1 MKLNIQTKLIG
12 GFLAVVAMLLVVTA
26 IAWNGLNSL
35 DATVD
40 HIVHE
45 ALPEDQEVRDLE
57 FQLAFQTELYFE
69 YALTLDEE
77 VLHEARAQS
86 EIILDE
92 IAQLEE
98 QLRGEQAL
106 VDVLVM
112 LEEEYDEFLF
122 EAEELAFFY
131 EEGDTERGLEVLH
144 IMVAEEAQMEAEL
157 AGLAHEIELGIEESF
172 LAAERAHDS
181 AVQMMLAVAAIAA
194 IAAVALGFFL
204 SRSISGGVKTV
215 GTALQQIA
223 VGDVTAEVNVKSSDE
238 IGEMARAYGEMR
250 EYLVEVSGALTRVGD
265 GDLTVDVKPK
275 SENDALGNAMSQMVG
290 NMSNLIGQVGGTANG
305 VADASGQLSS
315 AAEQAGQATQGIT
328 DVSQQ
333 VAKGAADQTES
344 AQTTTDAMKQL
355 ASAIDQITRS
365 GQDQAQ
371 GVEQASTIVGQVS
384 TAISDVASNAQ
395 AAAQGSTEA
404 TDAARTGSEM
414 VEKTVDGMG
423 KISDAVD
430 EASRQIAALG
440 TQSEEIG
447 KIVAVIDDIAAQTNL
462 LALNAA
468 IEAARAGEQGRG
480 FAVVADEVRGL
491 AERVTEATKEI
502 ANLVETIQK
511 GVGESIK
518 AVEEGTNQVSEG
530 VKLAEG
536 AGSAIAEIMSAVES
550 VAGQIERISAS
561 AEEVSASSDEM
572 VKTID
577 GVSTLVEQNSAATE
591 QMAAN
596 STEVSTSIEN
606 IASISEENSASTQEV
621 SASAQ
626 EMSAQVQQVV
636 ASTQTL
642 DEMAKQLQE
651 AVGTFTIDANR
662 AVTVNS
668 NGGG

>member
-57 FQLAFQTELYFE
+57 FELAFQTQLYFE

-77 VLHEARAQS
+77 VLHEAQAQS
-86 EIILDE
+86 SVIREE

-98 QLRGEQAL
+98 QLKGEQAL

-157 AGLAHEIELGIEESF
+157 AGLAHEIEQGIEESF

-181 AVQMMLAVAAIAA
+181 AVQMMLAVAAVAA
-194 IAAVALGFFL
+194 LAAVALGFFL
-204 SRSISGGVKTV
+204 SRNISNGVKLV
-215 GTALQQIA
+215 GRTAIDLAERVLPSLAGVTTAVASGDLTKRSELQ
-223 VGDVTAEVNVKSSDE
+223 VERVELKSKDE
-238 IGEMARAYGEMR
+238 IGDMANAFNEM
-250 EYLVEVSGALTRVGD
+250 
-265 GDLTVDVKPK
+265 
-275 SENDALGNAMSQMVG
+275 
-290 NMSNLIGQVGGTANG
+290 IGQIEAIGNSTNDMVDTLNGLITRVGGTAIG

-333 VAKGAADQTES
+333 VAKGAADQAES
-344 AQTTTDAMKQL
+344 AQTTTEAMTQL
-355 ASAIDQITRS
+355 AAAIDQITKS
-365 GQDQAQ
+365 GQAQ
-371 GVEQASTIVGQVS
+371 TQGIEQASTIVGQVS

-404 TDAARTGSEM
+404 SEAARTGGEM
-414 VEKTVDGMG
+414 VDKTVEGMG
-423 KISDAVD
+423 RISSAVE

-440 TQSEEIG
+440 AQSEEIG

-502 ANLVETIQK
+502 ANLVENIQK

-518 AVEEGTNQVSEG
+518 AVEQGTNEVTEG
-530 VKLAEG
+530 VKLAEETG
-536 AGSAIAEIMSAVES
+536 TSISAIRSAVDS
-550 VAGQIERISAS
+550 VVEQIGRISAS
-561 AEEVSASSDEM
+561 AEEVSASSGEM

-596 STEVSTSIEN
+596 STQVSSSIEG
-606 IASISEENSASTQEV
+606 IASISEQNSASTQEV

-636 ASTQTL
+636 ASTQNL
-642 DEMAKQLQE
+642 DQMAKELQE
-651 AVGTFTIDANR
+651 VLGTFTVDANR
-662 AVTVNS
+662 VASESAT
-668 NGGG
+668 GGG